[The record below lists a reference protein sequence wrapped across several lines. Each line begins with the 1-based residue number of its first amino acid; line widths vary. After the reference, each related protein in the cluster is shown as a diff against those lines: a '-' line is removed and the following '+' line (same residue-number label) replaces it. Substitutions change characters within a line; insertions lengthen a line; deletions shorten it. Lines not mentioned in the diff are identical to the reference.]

1 MATILGLAL
10 KINAD
15 ASGVP
20 RSLTPVEKALR
31 SLDVEAAKVTKV
43 FENFAKASGAAAD
56 VQRRFE
62 SEIQSLT
69 QALQAGEIN
78 GQQFA
83 DGFAAIRAAAGDL
96 AETFAEGARVTEQY
110 RTEEDRR
117 AETLERLATLLEAG
131 AISEATYSR
140 ARAEASGANAAAA
153 REEQTRLAQINSL
166 QSEAAAITARYQT
179 DQEKRAA
186 SEARLNTLREAGVL
200 SEETYKRAIEDA
212 SGATQ
217 AAVKAE
223 QERSAALAEGKRL
236 TDQFLSADQQRAAEL
251 QRLNSLY
258 RNGTIEAETFARA
271 VASSSQQ
278 GDSTQLQRFAEA
290 IGPLREQAQSGA
302 MSLEEFQRAAAGIAD
317 AVAAST
323 APTVRSAEAILELK
337 SRLDAGT
344 ISIEE
349 YRAQFA
355 QIQSGDFR
363 STFTVEVLGVREGVE
378 ATERLQSA
386 VSSLQGT
393 QIEAALQITGTESID
408 QLRSQ
413 FASIDGAKIDAILQV
428 LGVETVDEAK
438 ARLATIDGTTV
449 TAQLNTVGIES
460 IAQAQQAIDSLE
472 GKQVEAVLEITGAES
487 IEQLRSEFASID
499 ETRIDAVL
507 EILGVDA
514 VDDAKA
520 RLASLQGTQI
530 EAVLRVL
537 GVDTVDE
544 ARSRLASLDG
554 TTVTAELNAVGMESI
569 EQAQRVIDSLEGK
582 DITVLA
588 ETLGASSVE
597 ELTQIINAVESKTVS
612 VETST
617 NADETARAVRS
628 LVEEQDAY
636 QSLLRDAE
644 RLNEANRSS
653 AEKQARQL
661 ERLDAVYAT
670 GKLRI
675 EAYNAEAAR
684 ILGINE
690 LAAASER
697 ERAAASAAAAADQAA
712 ASRIIEANLTKQE
725 RAQRDFEKSTQELN
739 RLRAAGRLTESDYAT
754 ALQRTADAY
763 AKATIA
769 ASKFDAASD
778 KASGASVLKFN
789 ELSGILSALPGPIG
803 NVAGRL
809 SGLSSAG
816 EGLARVFSGGL
827 AGGLSS
833 VGKSV
838 AALVNPFTLAVGG
851 VVAFGAAA
859 LAVTRGLAALED
871 RVENLGNIADKL
883 GVSFEFI
890 QTLEEAANRSGTSID
905 AVSAAFGRLQKSVL
919 GVDEESKAAQKALSE
934 IGVTAEE
941 LAQLSPEDQYQR
953 IGAALADIE
962 DPARRTAT
970 ATALFGKAGAD
981 LIPFFNN
988 LPGATADI
996 ERFGRSLTAID
1007 RRRVDE
1013 FGAGLDALSVATQ
1026 GLGQTLLLP
1035 FVGLGEGVATAFAEI
1050 TAGITAI
1057 IDPIGQ
1063 ILEPVLTQIGR
1074 IIQLLG
1080 TNLGNLGRVIGA
1092 VFQPFA
1098 TVAQTVSQALE
1109 PLYDGLFGFLEVFG
1123 DASVQVTEF
1132 LVSFTSIGAIAANAS
1147 ALGDTLSR
1155 VVAIVTTA
1163 FSRIGE
1169 LIGNTLGQAV
1179 EWVSR
1184 SVTAFVEF
1192 TGLVPTLEAI
1202 GGTISSVFGAVSS
1215 VFQTIASAIGGTVG
1229 RLLTMAENFLG
1240 IERSAEAAS
1249 SGVDQVTNST
1259 VQLTEEQKRAAA
1271 EVQKAVENSSGVL
1284 DTAIQKA
1291 GEFGQ
1296 AGFEAAFQFQEA
1308 LADLKEQADANE
1320 LNAEQYS
1327 RGVALATAEFDKQ
1340 VDRLKQ
1346 IQDETRKA
1354 AEEAQK
1360 RVDADRQVADALLEQ
1375 ARINEQFGGD
1385 ASRAKAADAVLAVER
1400 EIARIKE
1407 SVGAARDSGDAEA
1420 VATGEERIRQLQEI
1434 QNQQAAIAD
1443 GSAKAAADEAK
1454 RVEDQKKRVDA
1465 LIASSDTR
1473 SELEQ
1478 QLIDV
1483 QEQQKITLDQLI
1495 VARQTFNREQADAA
1509 AGRLAQ
1515 LDQLQA
1521 KLDDQQQA
1529 VEQGFGEGFAKAFD
1543 ATNKGIDELIVKAEQ
1558 QFGTVG
1564 ALAGEALRAGV
1575 AAAQARADADKT
1587 FSAEAYE
1594 REVAQQRD
1602 IFQQRLDAANRVE
1615 EFLRNGIDA
1624 RQQAELKAT
1633 EELEK
1638 RKKEAATN
1646 VQAIE
1651 AKLIEERKKLE
1662 EAREA
1667 GDLRGARAGA
1677 TRVREL
1683 ERVQRQ
1689 EQQLADGRLRQQDQ
1703 IGQQFVSGLNTAQQF
1718 QTLVAQQND
1727 NFLKSF
1733 NDTYAGANQALAA
1746 AAERAAKME
1755 RLLTPTNQLANTAD
1769 IRTQEGQDIL
1779 LGLAASA
1786 QDPRLIEAKLQTK
1799 QLQLIAQGIGQ
1810 AASNYFNS
1818 PVAIVGGAVLG

>member
-20 RSLTPVEKALR
+20 RSLTPVEKALQ

-43 FENFAKASGAAAD
+43 FENFAQASGAAAD

-62 SEIQSLT
+62 SEIQNLT

-83 DGFAAIRAAAGDL
+83 DGFAAIRQEASATAD
-96 AETFAEGARVTEQY
+96 AFAEGARISEKY
-110 RTEEDRR
+110 RTDQDRLGE
-117 AETLERLATLLEAG
+117 ATARLDRLLKLG
-131 AISEATYSR
+131 AI
-140 ARAEASGANAAAA
+140 
-153 REEQTRLAQINSL
+153 
-166 QSEAAAITARYQT
+166 
-179 DQEKRAA
+179 
-186 SEARLNTLREAGVL
+186 TLREYNAEMMEATGVN
-200 SEETYKRAIEDA
+200 AQIA
-212 SGATQ
+212 
-217 AAVKAE
+217 KAE
-223 QERSAALAEGKRL
+223 RDRAE
-236 TDQFLSADQQRAAEL
+236 LSTRAARVL
-251 QRLNSLY
+251 
-258 RNGTIEAETFARA
+258 EANLT
-271 VASSSQQ
+271 AS
-278 GDSTQLQRFAEA
+278 E
-290 IGPLREQAQSGA
+290 
-302 MSLEEFQRAAAGIAD
+302 
-317 AVAAST
+317 
-323 APTVRSAEAILELK
+323 
-337 SRLDAGT
+337 
-344 ISIEE
+344 
-349 YRAQFA
+349 RAQNA
-355 QIQSGDFR
+355 YNS
-363 STFTVEVLGVREGVE
+363 EVQE
-378 ATERLQSA
+378 
-386 VSSLQGT
+386 
-393 QIEAALQITGTESID
+393 
-408 QLRSQ
+408 
-413 FASIDGAKIDAILQV
+413 
-428 LGVETVDEAK
+428 
-438 ARLATIDGTTV
+438 
-449 TAQLNTVGIES
+449 
-460 IAQAQQAIDSLE
+460 
-472 GKQVEAVLEITGAES
+472 
-487 IEQLRSEFASID
+487 
-499 ETRIDAVL
+499 
-507 EILGVDA
+507 
-514 VDDAKA
+514 
-520 RLASLQGTQI
+520 
-530 EAVLRVL
+530 
-537 GVDTVDE
+537 
-544 ARSRLASLDG
+544 
-554 TTVTAELNAVGMESI
+554 
-569 EQAQRVIDSLEGK
+569 
-582 DITVLA
+582 
-588 ETLGASSVE
+588 
-597 ELTQIINAVESKTVS
+597 
-612 VETST
+612 
-617 NADETARAVRS
+617 
-628 LVEEQDAY
+628 Y
-636 QSLLRDAE
+636 QSLLRAGAITQEDFNKAVD
-644 RLNEANRSS
+644 RS
-653 AEKQARQL
+653 
-661 ERLDAVYAT
+661 
-670 GKLRI
+670 
-675 EAYNAEAAR
+675 
-684 ILGINE
+684 
-690 LAAASER
+690 AAS
-697 ERAAASAAAAADQAA
+697 
-712 ASRIIEANLTKQE
+712 
-725 RAQRDFEKSTQELN
+725 F
-739 RLRAAGRLTESDYAT
+739 
-754 ALQRTADAY
+754 
-763 AKATIA
+763 AKATIEA
-769 ASKFDAASD
+769 NKTGTAVDTAGKGG
-778 KASGASVLKFN
+778 KLQFN
-789 ELSGILSALPGPIG
+789 ELSGILSALPGPLG
-803 NVAGRL
+803 SVAGRF
-809 SGLSSAG
+809 SGLASAG
-816 EGLARVFSGGL
+816 EGLSRVF
-827 AGGLSS
+827 AGGLSAGISS
-833 VGKSV
+833 VGASV

-851 VVAFGAAA
+851 VAAFGAAS
-859 LAVTRGLAALED
+859 LAVARGLAALED

-934 IGVTAEE
+934 IGVTSEE
-941 LAQLSPEDQYQR
+941 LAKLSPEDQYQR
-953 IGAALADIE
+953 IGAALAGIE

-970 ATALFGKAGAD
+970 ATALFGKAGSD

-996 ERFGRSLTAID
+996 ERFGRSLTALD
-1007 RRRVDE
+1007 RRRIDE
-1013 FGAGLDALSVATQ
+1013 FGAGLDALGVATQ

-1035 FVGLGEGVATAFAEI
+1035 FVGLGEGVVTAFAEI

-1063 ILEPVLTQIGR
+1063 ILDPVLTQIGR
-1074 IIQLLG
+1074 IIQLIG
-1080 TNLGNLGRVIGA
+1080 TGIGNLGRVIGA

-1109 PLYDGLFGFLEVFG
+1109 PLYDGLFGFLAGFS

-1132 LVSFTSIGAIAANAS
+1132 LVSFTPIGAIAANAS

-1155 VVAIVTTA
+1155 VVTIVTTA

-1169 LIGNTLGQAV
+1169 VIGNTLGQAV

-1184 SVTAFVEF
+1184 GVSAFVEF
-1192 TGLVPTLEAI
+1192 TGLGPTLEAI
-1202 GGTISSVFGAVSS
+1202 GSTISGVFGAVSS

-1229 RLLTMAENFLG
+1229 RLLTIAENFLG
-1240 IERSAEAAS
+1240 IERSAESAS

-1259 VQLTEEQKRAAA
+1259 AQLTEEQKRAAG

-1296 AGFEAAFQFQEA
+1296 AGFEAALQFQEA

-1340 VDRLKQ
+1340 VDRLKR

-1360 RVDADRQVADALLEQ
+1360 RVDADRQVADSLLEQ

-1385 ASRAKAADAVLAVER
+1385 ASRAKAAETVLAVER

-1407 SVGAARDSGDAEA
+1407 SIGTARDSGDTQA
-1420 VATGEERIRQLQEI
+1420 VAAGEERIRQLTEI

-1443 GSAKAAADEAK
+1443 GSAKAASDEAK

-1465 LIASSDTR
+1465 LIAASDTR

-1495 VARQTFNREQADAA
+1495 IARQTFNREQADAA

-1529 VEQGFGEGFAKAFD
+1529 VEQGFGEGFTQAFQETD
-1543 ATNKGIDELIVKAEQ
+1543 RGIDALIVKAQ
-1558 QFGTVG
+1558 DFGNVG
-1564 ALAGEALRAGV
+1564 ALAAQALEQGIAQ
-1575 AAAQARADADKT
+1575 AQAQARDGILT
-1587 FSAEAYE
+1587 QETYE
-1594 REVAQQRD
+1594 REVAKQRD
-1602 IFQQRLDAANRVE
+1602 IFQQRLDAAGRVE

-1651 AKLIEERKKLE
+1651 AKLVEERKKLE

-1703 IGQQFVSGLNTAQQF
+1703 IGQRLVSGINTAQQF
-1718 QTLVAQQND
+1718 QSLVAQSND
-1727 NFLKSF
+1727 NFLRSF
-1733 NDTYAGANQALAA
+1733 NNTYAGANQALAA
-1746 AAERAAKME
+1746 NAAAAAEQAAKLE

-1769 IRTQEGQDIL
+1769 IRTQEGQNIV
-1779 LGLAASA
+1779 LGLAESA
-1786 QDPRLIEAKLQTK
+1786 QDPRLIEARLQTK

-1818 PVAIVGGAVLG
+1818 PVAIVGGAVLR

>member
-20 RSLTPVEKALR
+20 RSLTPVERALQ

-43 FENFAKASGAAAD
+43 FENFAQASGAAAD

-62 SEIQSLT
+62 SEIRNLT

-83 DGFAAIRAAAGDL
+83 DGFAAIRQEASATAD
-96 AETFAEGARVTEQY
+96 AFAEGARISEKY
-110 RTEEDRR
+110 RTDQDRLGE
-117 AETLERLATLLEAG
+117 ATARLDRLLELG
-131 AISEATYSR
+131 AITQ
-140 ARAEASGANAAAA
+140 
-153 REEQTRLAQINSL
+153 RE
-166 QSEAAAITARYQT
+166 
-179 DQEKRAA
+179 
-186 SEARLNTLREAGVL
+186 
-200 SEETYKRAIEDA
+200 
-212 SGATQ
+212 
-217 AAVKAE
+217 
-223 QERSAALAEGKRL
+223 
-236 TDQFLSADQQRAAEL
+236 
-251 QRLNSLY
+251 
-258 RNGTIEAETFARA
+258 
-271 VASSSQQ
+271 
-278 GDSTQLQRFAEA
+278 
-290 IGPLREQAQSGA
+290 
-302 MSLEEFQRAAAGIAD
+302 
-317 AVAAST
+317 
-323 APTVRSAEAILELK
+323 
-337 SRLDAGT
+337 
-344 ISIEE
+344 
-349 YRAQFA
+349 
-355 QIQSGDFR
+355 
-363 STFTVEVLGVREGVE
+363 
-378 ATERLQSA
+378 
-386 VSSLQGT
+386 
-393 QIEAALQITGTESID
+393 
-408 QLRSQ
+408 
-413 FASIDGAKIDAILQV
+413 
-428 LGVETVDEAK
+428 
-438 ARLATIDGTTV
+438 
-449 TAQLNTVGIES
+449 
-460 IAQAQQAIDSLE
+460 
-472 GKQVEAVLEITGAES
+472 
-487 IEQLRSEFASID
+487 
-499 ETRIDAVL
+499 
-507 EILGVDA
+507 
-514 VDDAKA
+514 
-520 RLASLQGTQI
+520 
-530 EAVLRVL
+530 
-537 GVDTVDE
+537 
-544 ARSRLASLDG
+544 
-554 TTVTAELNAVGMESI
+554 
-569 EQAQRVIDSLEGK
+569 
-582 DITVLA
+582 
-588 ETLGASSVE
+588 
-597 ELTQIINAVESKTVS
+597 
-612 VETST
+612 
-617 NADETARAVRS
+617 
-628 LVEEQDAY
+628 
-636 QSLLRDAE
+636 
-644 RLNEANRSS
+644 
-653 AEKQARQL
+653 
-661 ERLDAVYAT
+661 
-670 GKLRI
+670 
-675 EAYNAEAAR
+675 YNAEMMEATGVNAQIAKAERDRAELSTRAAR
-684 ILGINE
+684 VL
-690 LAAASER
+690 
-697 ERAAASAAAAADQAA
+697 
-712 ASRIIEANLTKQE
+712 EANLTASE
-725 RAQRDFEKSTQELN
+725 RAQNAYNSEIQEYQTLLRAGAITQEDFN
-739 RLRAAGRLTESDYAT
+739 RAVDRSAASF
-754 ALQRTADAY
+754 
-763 AKATIA
+763 AKATIEA
-769 ASKFDAASD
+769 NKTGTAIDTAGKGG
-778 KASGASVLKFN
+778 KLQFN
-789 ELSGILSALPGPIG
+789 ELSGILSALPGPLG
-803 NVAGRL
+803 NVAGRF
-809 SGLSSAG
+809 SGLASAG
-816 EGLARVFSGGL
+816 EGLSRVF
-827 AGGLSS
+827 AGGLSAGIS
-833 VGKSV
+833 GVGASV

-851 VVAFGAAA
+851 VAAFGAAA
-859 LAVTRGLAALED
+859 LAVTRGLTALED
-871 RVENLGNIADKL
+871 RVENLGNTADKL

-890 QTLEEAANRSGTSID
+890 QTLEAAANRSGTSID
-905 AVSAAFGRLQKSVL
+905 AVSAAFGRLQRSVL
-919 GVDEESKAAQKALSE
+919 GVDEESKAAQKSLAE

-953 IGAALADIE
+953 IGTALAGIE

-970 ATALFGKAGAD
+970 ATALFGRAGAD

-996 ERFGRSLTAID
+996 ERFGRSLTALD
-1007 RRRVDE
+1007 RRRIDE
-1013 FGAGLDALSVATQ
+1013 FGAGLDALGVATQ

-1074 IIQLLG
+1074 IIQLIG
-1080 TNLGNLGRVIGA
+1080 TNIGNLGRVIGA

-1098 TVAQTVSQALE
+1098 TVVQTVSQALE
-1109 PLYDGLFGFLEVFG
+1109 PLYEGLFGFLAGFS

-1132 LVSFTSIGAIAANAS
+1132 LVSFTPIGAIAANAS

-1155 VVAIVTTA
+1155 VVTIVTTA

-1184 SVTAFVEF
+1184 SVSAFVEF
-1192 TGLVPTLEAI
+1192 TGLGPTLEAI
-1202 GGTISSVFGAVSS
+1202 GSTISSVFGAVSS

-1229 RLLTMAENFLG
+1229 RLLTIAENFLG
-1240 IERSAEAAS
+1240 IKRSAEAAS

-1259 VQLTEEQKRAAA
+1259 AQLTEEQKRAAG

-1296 AGFEAAFQFQEA
+1296 AGFDAALQFQGA

-1327 RGVALATAEFDKQ
+1327 RGVALATAEFDQ
-1340 VDRLKQ
+1340 QIDRLKR

-1354 AEEAQK
+1354 AQEAQK
-1360 RVDADRQVADALLEQ
+1360 KVDADRQVADSLLEQ

-1407 SVGAARDSGDAEA
+1407 SVGTARDSGDTEA
-1420 VATGEERIRQLQEI
+1420 VAAGEERIRQLQKI

-1465 LIASSDTR
+1465 LIAASDTR

-1495 VARQTFNREQADAA
+1495 VARQKFNREQADAA

-1521 KLDDQQQA
+1521 KLEDQQQA
-1529 VEQGFGEGFAKAFD
+1529 VEQGFGEGFAQAFQETD
-1543 ATNKGIDELIVKAEQ
+1543 RGIDALIVKAQ
-1558 QFGTVG
+1558 DFGNVG
-1564 ALAGEALRAGV
+1564 ALAAQALEQGIAQ
-1575 AAAQARADADKT
+1575 AQAQARNGILT
-1587 FSAEAYE
+1587 QETYE

-1602 IFQQRLDAANRVE
+1602 VFQQRLNAAQRVE
-1615 EFLRNGIDA
+1615 EFLRNGVDA

-1703 IGQQFVSGLNTAQQF
+1703 IGQRFVSGLNTAQQF
-1718 QTLVAQQND
+1718 QNLVAQSND

-1733 NDTYAGANQALAA
+1733 NETYAGANQALAA
-1746 AAERAAKME
+1746 SATAAAEQAAKLE

-1810 AASNYFNS
+1810 AANNYFNS
-1818 PVAIVGGAVLG
+1818 PVAIVGGAALG